1 MRMYD
6 ESVKGY
12 WHVYSDGKKADIPF
26 SSDADKIYAMNS
38 VAICAFASGMEVIC
52 LEVNDTH
59 LHTVL
64 HGDNPQ
70 DFKSKLKRR
79 ITVLERRKEESSIG
93 TFFLACDGIATREE
107 LLGKI
112 VYTFR
117 NCLDFF
123 KGVPW
128 DYRWGVGNLYF
139 ASRKQ
144 EGTLLGEITFRERYR
159 LLECRL
165 NLPREWRISNDGL
178 ILPSSYIDAEKVER
192 LFGSVRAF
200 LAFLYVRREDEAH
213 MKQQFNNN
221 YLEQRR
227 IEDMRQCANKI
238 SHDKYGKA
246 LKTVSLDCRLAIGSG
261 MLKNGSAT
269 RCESFA
275 KALYLKKEDL
285 DRLL

>member
-1 MRMYD
+1 MY
-6 ESVKGY
+6 EETVNGY
-12 WHVYSDGKKADIPF
+12 WHIYSDGKRADIPF
-26 SSDADKIYAMNS
+26 ASDADKIFAMNS
-38 VAICAFASGMEVIC
+38 VAICAYASGMDVIC

-59 LHTVL
+59 LHAVL
-64 HGDNPQ
+64 RGEKPL

-79 ITVLERRKEESSIG
+79 ITVLERRKEESCTGKI
-93 TFFLACDGIATREE
+93 FLACDGIATREE
-107 LLGKI
+107 LLSKI

-123 KGVPW
+123 KRVPW
-128 DYRWGVGNLYF
+128 EYRWGVGNLYF

-144 EGTLLGEITFRERYR
+144 EGTPLGEISIRERYR

-165 NLPREWRISNDGL
+165 DLPCEWRISNDGL
-178 ILPSSYIDAEKVER
+178 ILPASYIDAGKVER

-227 IEDMRQCANKI
+227 IEDMRQHANKI
-238 SHDKYGKA
+238 SHDRYGQA
-246 LKTVSLDCRLAIGSG
+246 LKTLSLDCRLDIAFV

>member
-1 MRMYD
+1 MYD

-26 SSDADKIYAMNS
+26 LSDADKIYAMNS
-38 VAICAFASGMEVIC
+38 VAICAYASGMEVLC

-79 ITVLERRKEESSIG
+79 ITVLERRKEESSMG

-144 EGTLLGEITFRERYR
+144 EGTLLDEITFRERYR

-165 NLPREWRISNDGL
+165 NLPREWRISVLERFGKPYRASSTNTALALVCWRVGL
-178 ILPSSYIDAEKVER
+178 KPPFMRKSPRKDLPLPHQQLVST
-192 LFGSVRAF
+192 FCSVT
-200 LAFLYVRREDEAH
+200 L
-213 MKQQFNNN
+213 
-221 YLEQRR
+221 
-227 IEDMRQCANKI
+227 
-238 SHDKYGKA
+238 
-246 LKTVSLDCRLAIGSG
+246 
-261 MLKNGSAT
+261 
-269 RCESFA
+269 
-275 KALYLKKEDL
+275 
-285 DRLL
+285 